1 MTAATQVLRRRRQRP
16 WPWTLVVGVVI
27 LACLLVAAVFPETL
41 APHSAY
47 TMNVPNRL
55 KPPNAQFWLGTDDF
69 GRDVLSRTIVAA
81 RISVTVSAV
90 AVAIGLFAGIV
101 IGLTTAYFGGL
112 ADMVLMRGMDLL
124 YAFPA
129 MLLAITIMAGLGTTT
144 LNAMI
149 AIGII
154 FIPGFARLSRAATEG
169 VLRQQYIEVAQTIGM
184 STPRILVREVLPNI
198 AAPMMVQGAIAFS
211 YAILVE
217 SALSFLGLGAQPPEP
232 SWGSMINAGRGM
244 MAVAPWLSLVP
255 GAAIFISVLGFNFL
269 GDGLRDLF
277 DPRLRR

>member
-1 MTAATQVLRRRRQRP
+1 MTIAARLIGLRWYRHWPLTLGLAILVCLIAAATLP
-16 WPWTLVVGVVI
+16 HTI
-27 LACLLVAAVFPETL
+27 

-47 TMNVPNRL
+47 TIDVPNRL
-55 KPPNAQFWLGTDDF
+55 KPPNSTNWLGTDEF
-69 GRDVLSRTIVAA
+69 GRDVLSRTVVAA
-81 RISVTVSAV
+81 RISVLVAGV
-90 AVAIGLFAGIV
+90 AVTIGLLGGTM
-101 IGLTTAYFGGL
+101 IGLASAYFGGI
-112 ADMVLMRGMDLL
+112 ADMMLMRSMDLL

-129 MLLAITIMAGLGTTT
+129 MLLAIVIMAGLGTTT

-184 STPRILVREVLPNI
+184 SNTRILLREVLPNI
-198 AAPMMVQGAIAFS
+198 AAPMMVQAAVAFS

-217 SALSFLGLGAQPPEP
+217 SSLSFLGLGAQPPEP
-232 SWGSMINAGRGM
+232 SWGSMINTGRGM
-244 MAVAPWLSLVP
+244 MAIAPWLGIVP
-255 GAAIFISVLGFNFL
+255 GAAIFISVLGFNLL

-277 DPRLRR
+277 DPRLRE